1 MVNAMDSRLK
11 GICLLVITAVLWSSG
26 GVLIKWIDWHPLAIA
41 GVRSGISAIVIRII
55 FRQYPIKWTIP
66 QCIGA
71 VAYSVT
77 MLSFVAATK
86 LTTAANAIVL
96 QYTAPIYVA
105 ILGAVFLREK
115 PGKSDWLTIGCVIAG
130 MVLFFQD
137 KMSAGGLMGNILA
150 VGSGVTMAV
159 SIVALRWQKDGSA
172 FGSVLLGNVLTFLCG
187 LPFAFDT
194 IPGFTGW
201 SILLYLGCFQLGLSW
216 AIYTFAIKH
225 VEALEASLI
234 TIIEPILNPVW
245 VFLLL
250 GEIPGP
256 WALVGGCVILTAITA
271 RYVLPALKPSSQSSV
286 ENPY

>member
-1 MVNAMDSRLK
+1 MVHTMDSRLK

-41 GVRSGISAIVIRII
+41 GVRSAISAIVIRII
-55 FRQYPIKWTIP
+55 FRKYRVQWTLP

-71 VAYSVT
+71 VAYCAT

-105 ILGAVFLREK
+105 ALGAVFLHEK
-115 PGKSDWLTIGCVIAG
+115 PGKGDWLTIGCVLAG

-137 KMSAGGLMGNILA
+137 KMSAGGLLGNILA
-150 VGSGVTMAV
+150 IASGVFMAV
-159 SIVALRWQKDGSA
+159 SIVALRWQRDGAA

-187 LPFAFDT
+187 LPFALDT
-194 IPGFTGW
+194 SPGFTGW
-201 SILLYLGCFQLGLSW
+201 SILVYLGCFQLGISW
-216 AIYTFAIKH
+216 AIYTLAIKR

-250 GEIPGP
+250 GEVPGP

-271 RYVLPALKPSSQSSV
+271 RYVLPALKSPMQSSA
-286 ENPY
+286 ENSP